1 MAMSGQNHQSRTGAV
16 STPDRQSGKIETVQ
30 LLRAVAVIVVMLSHA
45 GHELS
50 TIFSGS
56 GRSFHD
62 PFLFGNFG
70 VDLFFVISGFIMVHT
85 AWNEFARPGAA
96 GDFMIRRLIRILPL
110 YWSATTLMILVV
122 IAIPGVVHTAT
133 SDIGQWVASYLFVP
147 YAREGDG
154 LIRPVLGLG
163 WSLEYEMFFYFIF
176 AISLILPRL
185 YGLAFAGLAL
195 PVTVIIAAGFG
206 DTTIGRFLSHPVML
220 EFVAGL
226 VLGVMYRTGIRITR
240 AAGVVLAVAAVIMI
254 YATPAF
260 GPEVDAMRHIHY
272 GIPSMLLVSA
282 AAISQEDA
290 LAGVFRPGAL
300 VGEISYSAYLT
311 HPFLVG
317 AMGVAFSRSGLID
330 RISPVAFSAI
340 FVGLFLAAGVALAW
354 FVHSLF
360 DEPLTRRLRRAYRQ
374 HRSPL
379 PAAPR
384 DLIGN

>member
-1 MAMSGQNHQSRTGAV
+1 MSGQEHRV
-16 STPDRQSGKIETVQ
+16 RRRVVDTPDRQSDRIETVQ
-30 LLRAVAVIVVMLSHA
+30 LLRAVVVIVVMLSHA

-50 TIFSGS
+50 SIYSGL

-62 PFLFGNFG
+62 PFLFGNCG

-96 GDFMIRRLIRILPL
+96 GGFMMRRLIRILPL
-110 YWSATTLMILVV
+110 YWTATTLMILVV

-133 SDIGQWVASYLFVP
+133 SDIGQWVASYLLVP

-176 AISLILPRL
+176 AISLFLPRL
-185 YGLAFAGLAL
+185 YGLAFAGLVL
-195 PVTVIIAAGFG
+195 PVTVMIAAGFSG
-206 DTTIGRFLSHPVML
+206 TTIGKFLAHPVML

-240 AAGVVLAVAAVIMI
+240 ATGVVLAIAAVLMI
-254 YATPAF
+254 YATPVF

-272 GIPSMLLVSA
+272 GIPSLLLVSA
-282 AAISQEDA
+282 AALSEDDA
-290 LAGVFRPGAL
+290 LAGVFRPGVL

-317 AMGVAFSRSGLID
+317 AMGFAFAHSGLID
-330 RISPVAFSAI
+330 RISPQAFAAI
-340 FVGLFLAAGVALAW
+340 FVAVFLAAGIVLAW
-354 FVHSLF
+354 LVHSLF
-360 DEPLTRRLRRAYRQ
+360 DEPVTRFLRRSYRRRASTWPVKPDGLVG
-374 HRSPL
+374 H
-379 PAAPR
+379 
-384 DLIGN
+384 